1 MGGNRAIRQMRKLCQ
16 TKGATI
22 IGSGVVN
29 WAKSCRDKTTAN
41 AVDRLSGLF

>member
-16 TKGATI
+16 SKGATI
-22 IGSGVVN
+22 CGSGVVN
-29 WAKSCRDKTTAN
+29 WVKFRRDKTTAR